1 MTEKLLSELQAEA
14 IDAIREYIAVRPV
27 RGMAFGN
34 YHAIKEIV
42 GTFPAEMRGDV
53 WSFYDATEILRMD
66 DFIADAYRALG
77 SISGKFFWVVVVG
90 YALKRGIL
98 DYSQH
103 HQGGNVNDYSAWLY
117 AILTADD
124 LTEVAKKDF

>member
-1 MTEKLLSELQAEA
+1 MTAKVLEELQAEVMS
-14 IDAIREYIAVRPV
+14 AIREYIAVRPV

-42 GTFPAEMRGDV
+42 GTFPAEDRADL
-53 WSFYDATEILRMD
+53 WSFYDAVEILRMD
-66 DFIADAYRALG
+66 DFVADTYRALG
-77 SISGKFFWVVVVG
+77 SISGQFFWVVVMG
-90 YALKRGIL
+90 YALKRGMF
-98 DYSQH
+98 DYSH
-103 HQGGNVNDYSAWLY
+103 YHQGGNVNDYSAWMY